1 MENDP
6 IEELFRRKIDDT
18 IPQEKPREA
27 VWQKIEKELEPKT
40 RKPLKAFIES
50 VWFSAAVFALIAVP
64 YFYFLIENMNKVEKI
79 NSIVYQDV
87 QVEEGKFQTKEQ
99 NNQPLNL
106 DSALEI
112 VKNDPIKFEDNKLE
126 KVTVRQSPQQVIES
140 SNETQN
146 YALESKSSVLNNVD
160 TLALAKNSVIVS
172 EKTKELDRLD
182 STLYAVNKSKMQA
195 SKERIIAEPTAA
207 SAPMPASAKVSQP
220 ISFYRN
226 RFTLQSQINRASFE
240 FVKKQENKL
249 TFQNNDVK
257 IHISRNN
264 GMVELRANSN
274 KMNAELMQLIIQ
286 NKENIYNYY
295 INLPN
300 PKNNK

>member
-6 IEELFRRKIDDT
+6 IEELFRSKIDDT

-64 YFYFLIENMNKVEKI
+64 YFYFLIENMNKVEQI

-87 QVEEGKFQTKEQ
+87 QIEEGKFKAKEQ
-99 NNQPLNL
+99 NPQPLNV
-106 DSALEI
+106 DSTIEI
-112 VKNDPIKFEDNKLE
+112 VKNDPIKVEVKNVE
-126 KVTVRQSPQQVIES
+126 KGIVRQSPQQAS
-140 SNETQN
+140 DKNNELQN
-146 YALESKSSVLNNVD
+146 YALESKSSDLNDLD
-160 TLALAKNSVIVS
+160 TIALAKISGTVT
-172 EKTKELDRLD
+172 EKTIELDRID
-182 STLYAVNKSKMQA
+182 STLYAVNRPKIQA
-195 SKERIIAEPTAA
+195 SREKSIAEPTAA
-207 SAPMPASAKVSQP
+207 SAPMPAAAKVNQP
-220 ISFYRN
+220 ITFYRN
-226 RFTLQSQINRASFE
+226 RFTLQSQINLASFE

-249 TFQNNDVK
+249 SFQNNDLR
-257 IHISRNN
+257 IHFSRNK
-264 GMVELRANSN
+264 GIVEIRANS
-274 KMNAELMQLIIQ
+274 KKINAELMQLLVQ